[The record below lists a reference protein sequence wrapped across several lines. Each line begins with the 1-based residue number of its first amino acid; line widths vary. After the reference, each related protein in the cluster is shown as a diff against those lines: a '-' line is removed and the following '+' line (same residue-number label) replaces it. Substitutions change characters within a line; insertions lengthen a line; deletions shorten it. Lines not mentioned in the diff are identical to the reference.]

1 MFFIARVTSLNVDV
15 DAGEETLWGVSVAW
29 QKFFNTGLLGA
40 IITTIVASIA
50 WQLVASAFLS
60 PSCPTLLPTSSSASV
75 SGSYWYLLWAW
86 VLAWV
91 NKTIAGYQRDEVYI
105 GTAEERAAKDHADD
119 DEQLHMGPGHPR
131 KAPGFTENVPALQ
144 RLMKS
149 DASVKAYLASMKAMD
164 GTVVTRCKVGQNAWQ
179 KLRSD
184 SDQKL

>member
-40 IITTIVASIA
+40 IITIVASIA

-60 PSCPTLLPTSSSASV
+60 PSCQPFTYIFLRICLFL
-75 SGSYWYLLWAW
+75 GYWYLLWGLGSRLGQQD
-86 VLAWV
+86 V
-91 NKTIAGYQRDEVYI
+91 AGYQRDEVYI

-131 KAPGFTENVPALQ
+131 KLPVLLRVPPAEADEVLHP
-144 RLMKS
+144 S
-149 DASVKAYLASMKAMD
+149 GVPPSMKAMES
-164 GTVVTRCKVGQNAWQ
+164 GTVTRC
-179 KLRSD
+179 RSARM
-184 SDQKL
+184 LGRN